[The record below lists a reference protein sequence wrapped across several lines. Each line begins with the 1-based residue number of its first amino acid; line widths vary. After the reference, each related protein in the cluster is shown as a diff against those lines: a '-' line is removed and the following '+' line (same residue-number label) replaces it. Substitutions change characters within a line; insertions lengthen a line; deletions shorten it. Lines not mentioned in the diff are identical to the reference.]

1 MRTYEIVVTEKYYST
16 KKDSLKLY
24 KETDSMFLKEQ
35 SMTKQSGIDYRLAPN
50 RLRTLY
56 HMKINT
62 IKQEQGE
69 LMRELIGK
77 KGKPA
82 AFLKPPVSLTISFFS
97 KNKRIQDLDG
107 LLGSQKGYI
116 DGTVGLVIED
126 DSAEIMPCI
135 KLHYKSS
142 VKEPKVIF
150 EFEEMQ
156 SE

>member
-1 MRTYEIVVTEKYYST
+1 
-16 KKDSLKLY
+16 
-24 KETDSMFLKEQ
+24 MFLKEQ

-50 RLRTLY
+50 RLRNMY
-56 HMKINT
+56 HMKINA
-62 IKQEQGE
+62 IKQEQADV
-69 LMRELIGK
+69 IK
-77 KGKPA
+77 KIIEKQGKPA

-135 KLHYKSS
+135 KLYYKSS
-142 VKEPKVIF
+142 VKKPKVIF
-150 EFEEMQ
+150 EFEEI
-156 SE
+156 E